1 MASNKSLSLGARS
14 KFRADGRS
22 MFYCPVFPVFHLF
35 SVTVSACFLSLLP
48 AAGASNCE
56 IGNEAK
62 HRALIKLAKHFL
74 NLKSCYCDSQVQDNK

>member
-14 KFRADGRS
+14 KLRADGRS
-22 MFYCPVFPVFHLF
+22 MFYCPVLPVFHFFLF
-35 SVTVSACFLSLLP
+35 SACFLSLLP

-62 HRALIKLAKHFL
+62 HRALI
-74 NLKSCYCDSQVQDNK
+74 